1 MHSCRHRPIMTRTPH
16 RHPRAARYTE
26 SALMCCSDR
35 LDMEKFETG
44 KIHTGWINILQ
55 NGLGEWVK
63 IPFILARGASVRQ
76 YAATKC
82 NQPTPTNELR
92 VYVSIAR
99 SGSRHHCR
107 CARQRAQR
115 RSLHPSLDGQHSRIE
130 IERQRYGNSTNLAL
144 HAYVRKTYA
153 SLTLA
158 NPSPVVAVPCVNITG
173 YLSYRRQFR
182 DGHDLNRTFPG
193 KPGGFASQVFCHQL
207 LEKLIRHFNYHIDLH
222 TASFGRINSYYIRA
236 DMLDPVTAEMSLLC
250 NPQIILH
257 NSGQD
262 GTLRGAATQLGIKSI
277 TVEIGNPQSLQSR
290 FISWYVPALAALCRA
305 TPKPNCLL
313 TRTTGLRV
321 GPTPAL
327 AASCRTSTCTRCKT
341 SPSQRSLPT
350 SRTSSSARM
359 ASGCTRTTEACLKVR
374 AGALGASKLVQ
385 AAHFQRHQST
395 RPSTPSCKR
404 AI

>member
-1 MHSCRHRPIMTRTPH
+1 M
-16 RHPRAARYTE
+16 
-26 SALMCCSDR
+26 
-35 LDMEKFETG
+35 
-44 KIHTGWINILQ
+44 
-55 NGLGEWVK
+55 
-63 IPFILARGASVRQ
+63 
-76 YAATKC
+76 
-82 NQPTPTNELR
+82 
-92 VYVSIAR
+92 
-99 SGSRHHCR
+99 
-107 CARQRAQR
+107 
-115 RSLHPSLDGQHSRIE
+115 HPSLDGQHSRIE

-144 HAYVRKTYA
+144 HANARKTYA

-193 KPGGFASQVFCHQL
+193 RPGGFASQVFCHQL

-290 FISWYVPALAALCRA
+290 FISWYVPALATLRHAETELPPHPHYRVASRTYAGTRRIMSYLNMYPLQNVTFSKKPPNKQNIILCSNGFWMYTNYGGVLEGTCGSSWRQQARASGSLPA
-305 TPKPNCLL
+305 TPVYPPVNSIVQEGDLIARVKNIFGNIVEEIFAPCKGVCIGRSSNPVAYTGDRIIHLGVRTYRSPNTGAGEPTQAIHPL
-313 TRTTGLRV
+313 TNSS
-321 GPTPAL
+321 
-327 AASCRTSTCTRCKT
+327 ASHPVQHMTC
-341 SPSQRSLPT
+341 RSL
-350 SRTSSSARM
+350 
-359 ASGCTRTTEACLKVR
+359 C
-374 AGALGASKLVQ
+374 
-385 AAHFQRHQST
+385 QRHRAKTTNQSKHPYLSMH
-395 RPSTPSCKR
+395 RVPLHP
-404 AI
+404 